1 MILHQALYD
10 RLSPMAV
17 SRDSLAF
24 GLSGILFGLLVGW
37 IIGAQHAEGTAPPT
51 PAPVATTASAPA
63 QPQDQ
68 QQVQQPAPEPLDASR
83 VTALQQ
89 QASAEPSNSQ
99 VRADLGNL
107 YFDAQRYGDAAQ
119 WYEAALKLNPRD
131 VNVSTDLAVCYYQTN
146 QVDRALTQLDHSLSI
161 DPRHLKTLFNQG
173 LIRAFGK
180 QDLAGAAES
189 WRKVVAIAPNSEEAK
204 HAQQGLDGIESAGHP
219 QPGANGGG
227 TGS

>member
-1 MILHQALYD
+1 MQVVIRETAAEAGEEAA
-10 RLSPMAV
+10 RATAAAITAAV
-17 SRDSLAF
+17 SARGFARV
-24 GLSGILFGLLVGW
+24 LF
-37 IIGAQHAEGTAPPT
+37 
-51 PAPVATTASAPA
+51 ASAPSQLPMLEA
-63 QPQDQ
+63 LKAIDVPW
-68 QQVQQPAPEPLDASR
+68 SR

-107 YFDAQRYGDAAQ
+107 YFDAQRYSDAAQ